1 MGILLGSLYLF
12 HASTFKAVF
21 QFRVVRLEPNSF
33 SRTAILITPFP
44 GVPLPLKRRRS
55 GNCFSSPVTWAVYLS
70 SFTCRVI
77 FGPASA
83 FDTGQFF
90 FAASACFCRSSS
102 LRFGTWTCVFNSINV
117 IVGPSPR

>member
-44 GVPLPLKRRRS
+44 PTLLHLIRRHIGNFFFLPAACA
-55 GNCFSSPVTWAVYLS
+55 GYLS
-70 SFTCRVI
+70 NFTCKVI

-90 FAASACFCRSSS
+90 FAASACFFRSSS
-102 LRFGTWTCVFNSINV
+102 VRFGA
-117 IVGPSPR
+117 